1 MLQFLDSLWRF
12 FIFSNYKG
20 KIGHFTL
27 DLVKRSDTS
36 EKFLIVDHSK
46 EDHSEREFKCQ
57 AIGGILE
64 LPKKSSKT
72 REASIVSGSQLN
84 AIASTM
90 DLLKK
95 FSEVT
100 VASKCGPKA
109 RIEKQA
115 MS

>member
-1 MLQFLDSLWRF
+1 MLQFLDNLWRL
-12 FIFSNYKG
+12 FIFSNYKR

-72 REASIVSGSQLN
+72 IVSGSQLN